1 MGAGGPGGLS
11 GGTAAG
17 SIPGGLIAYA
27 GDPES
32 ATEATMSVVA
42 AIAAARSGR
51 SLLRLPVADRCIDIH
66 QPQCQREDRHQAE
79 VFNPF
84 HQLAEQRAVDG
95 VGYHR

>member
-1 MGAGGPGGLS
+1 MGAEGPGGLS

-42 AIAAARSGR
+42 ATAAARSGR
-51 SLLRLPVADRCIDIH
+51 S
-66 QPQCQREDRHQAE
+66 
-79 VFNPF
+79 
-84 HQLAEQRAVDG
+84 
-95 VGYHR
+95 